1 MKEYN
6 KYEQS
11 QEVKTQ
17 HNTQFTDCLFQTVH
31 ENLSKS
37 AQRILSELY
46 GYRKMPIIN
55 PSQKRLSKQSGY
67 SERHIRRAEKELK
80 ENNLIAIHRPP
91 GWNRRLVYTFT
102 VSLIELGKALRPII
116 SALFL
121 STQLLLCDVDAQ
133 QKNVPLL
140 RYKELLRII
149 KTIKSKETYGSKRG
163 DASFSEGITEIIK
176 TIPKKGMIMSNRRV
190 VSHVLKY
197 VDLSEA
203 QLFLLDQYTDGQIES
218 AMKSLLKKGKLD
230 RPDLYLLQAL
240 RNIVEK
246 QNSNNK
252 SVSNTAQNILQKTS
266 IKQTDMVVAREAKE
280 AVQMRIT
287 VAQQKQLEHKM
298 SVWKALTEQEKI
310 DLYKDYTCNPKW
322 SISWRSPETF
332 FKEYQMFNDAMLA
345 ESTPLKSQ
353 EEQLKDELENAIITI
368 TKVSA
373 NKERLITEGMNASY
387 CDTVIDGAKARAH
400 FCDNELKRLRRE

>member
-11 QEVKTQ
+11 QIKQTQ
-17 HNTQFTDCLFQTVH
+17 YNTQFTDCLFQTVQKK
-31 ENLSKS
+31 LSKS
-37 AQRILSELY
+37 AQRLLLELY
-46 GYRKMPIIN
+46 GYRQMPLIN
-55 PSQKRLSKQSGY
+55 PSQKRLASQSGY
-67 SERHIRRAEKELK
+67 CLRHIRRAEKELK
-80 ENNLIAIHRPP
+80 ENNLIAIRRPH
-91 GWNRRLVYTFT
+91 GWNRRLIYTFT
-102 VSLIELGKALRPII
+102 VSLMELGKALRPII

-203 QLFLLDQYTDGQIES
+203 QLFLLDQYTDGQIEN
-218 AMKSLLKKGKLD
+218 AMQSLLKKGKMD

-246 QNSNNK
+246 QNNNK
-252 SVSNTAQNILQKTS
+252 SVSNTAQSILQKTS
-266 IKQTDMVVAREAKE
+266 IKQTDMVIAREAKE
-280 AVQMRIT
+280 AIQMR
-287 VAQQKQLEHKM
+287 VSMAQQKQLEHKM

-373 NKERLITEGMNASY
+373 NKERLISEGMNASY
-387 CDTVIDGAKARAH
+387 CDTVIDGAKPRAH